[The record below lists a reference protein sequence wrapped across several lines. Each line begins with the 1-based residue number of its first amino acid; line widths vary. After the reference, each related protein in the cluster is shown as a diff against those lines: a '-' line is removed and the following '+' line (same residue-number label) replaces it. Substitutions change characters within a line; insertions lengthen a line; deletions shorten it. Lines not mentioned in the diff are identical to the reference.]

1 MQEVENTD
9 VIIVGGG
16 MVGLTLAQALAAHG
30 LKSTVIEQADLS
42 RQAEAGYDGRA
53 FAIASASARMLQQ
66 LGIWAYLE
74 GAAQPIREIRVTDDN
89 HPRFLT
95 FDRKAEADEPHGYL
109 VEARLLRQA
118 LMKSLTTSAE
128 SARYVIVRDKSAVSA
143 LERRPAYAEIA
154 LDKGGLIR
162 APLLVAADGR
172 RSMIRTKIGIR
183 VSEWSYKQVAIST
196 TVAHEFPHGG
206 VAHELFLR
214 DEPFAILPVTGNR
227 SNIVWIVP
235 ENRAAAYLA
244 LSDRAFLHEVKK
256 RFGDFLGDL
265 SLAAPR
271 WSYPLGFL
279 HAEKYI
285 TNRAVVIGDAAHG
298 IHPIAGQGLNLGM
311 RDVAALTEVLV
322 DAARLGLDIG
332 TETILARYQRWRYA
346 DNALTAAAMDGIV
359 RLFDMKSK
367 PVVAARRLGLGMVN
381 KMPRLKTFLESQARG
396 KSGNMPKLLT
406 GDQI

>member
-1 MQEVENTD
+1 MQAVENTD
-9 VIIVGGG
+9 VLIVGGG

-30 LKSTVIEQADLS
+30 LTSTVIEQADLT
-42 RQAEAGYDGRA
+42 RQAEAGFDGRA
-53 FAIASASARMLQQ
+53 FAIASASARMLEA
-66 LGIWAYLE
+66 LGIWQHLD

-95 FDRKAEADEPHGYL
+95 FDRKSDTEEPHGYL

-118 LMKSLTTSAE
+118 LLKSLTTSPD
-128 SARYVIVRDKSAVSA
+128 SLKHVRIHDGTTVSA
-143 LERRPAYAEIA
+143 LMRGPVHAEITLESGA
-154 LDKGGLIR
+154 VHR

-172 RSMIRTKIGIR
+172 RSMVREKIGIR
-183 VSEWSYKQVAIST
+183 VAQWRYRQVAIST

-279 HAEKYI
+279 HAEKYT

-322 DAARLGLDIG
+322 DAARLGLDVG
-332 TETILARYQRWRYA
+332 TETVLARYQRWRYA

-367 PVVAARRLGLGMVN
+367 PVVAARRLGLGVVN

-406 GDQI
+406 GEQI